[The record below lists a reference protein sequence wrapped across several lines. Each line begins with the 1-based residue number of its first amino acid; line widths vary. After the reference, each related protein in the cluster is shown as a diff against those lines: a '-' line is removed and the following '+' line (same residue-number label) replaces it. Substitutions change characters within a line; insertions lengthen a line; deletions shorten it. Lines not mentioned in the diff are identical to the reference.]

1 MSGSDCNWTQFDV
14 RRSDRGTVLW
24 TQTVPVVQRRPARAV
39 YVLRDDVKLFIVLMK
54 LHHIC

>member
-39 YVLRDDVKLFIVLMK
+39 YCSYETSTHLLK
-54 LHHIC
+54 

>member
-24 TQTVPVVQRRPARAV
+24 TQTVPVVQCRPARAV